1 VITRKEAPYLQAA
14 TRALNSATKSKIW
27 AEFVEAKMK
36 YIAVVL
42 LGLFLAGCEMV
53 EVDTAAETAAVN
65 AVLDSYVK
73 AVLDEDMTTYSKN
86 VAHDATMV
94 NFGGFG
100 EPINGWSALEDIME
114 QQNAALSETRIEV
127 SDLMI
132 HVSPDGK
139 LAWATCLWTL
149 EALMGEDPVALPLR
163 CTWVL
168 EKRDG
173 NWVIVHFHKSM
184 AAG

>member
-1 VITRKEAPYLQAA
+1 MAIP
-14 TRALNSATKSKIW
+14 
-27 AEFVEAKMK
+27 
-36 YIAVVL
+36 L
-42 LGLFLAGCEMV
+42 LGLFLAGCEV
-53 EVDTAAETAAVN
+53 AKVDTAAETAAVS

-73 AVLDEDMTTYSKN
+73 SVLDEDMATYSKN
-86 VAHDATMV
+86 VAHDAAMV

-100 EPINGWSALEDIME
+100 DPINGWAALEDVME
-114 QQNAALSETRIEV
+114 QQNAALSETHIDV

-132 HVSPDGK
+132 HVSPDGQ

-149 EALMGEDPVALPLR
+149 EAVMGEDPIALPLR

-168 EKRDG
+168 EKREG
-173 NWVIVHFHKSM
+173 TWVIVHFHKSM